1 MRSMVKGLLFA
12 AAWAGCLT
20 LALLQGGE
28 AAWFLAEAF
37 GVALLVAVWLRFGSL
52 HRMDVRH
59 ELSAER
65 IVEGDE
71 LAVGVSL
78 RHRSFAP
85 VPWLLVEEAWQRAG
99 EPAPR
104 TFRKLLFPW
113 FRAALEY
120 RYTLTGLPRGE
131 YRLAGVTVVGGDGFG
146 LLSRSRKIAPPA
158 VGGASFTAYPAEL
171 PVRLARGAASP
182 EDGRPLGA
190 AVPAGGFPAGIRDY
204 AAGDPLS
211 RIHWKASA
219 RRDTLAV
226 KEAEPGESLRLL
238 LLLDSSAESYAELGA
253 WAADALEAS
262 VRAAAG
268 VARAAR
274 SCGWPLGFACGHAG
288 AYRLGWADP
297 RRTQPSPHASPLA
310 ELLAR
315 IDGAG
320 SLRFADVVAGEA
332 ALAPAGT
339 LLAIVTPRPGDAL
352 LAALSGLRRRK
363 PGVLLIVPHA
373 APTLAVRER
382 ERLNAFRELGC
393 EVLAVPPQQA
403 AAARGGASRVGT

>member
-1 MRSMVKGLLFA
+1 MGSFVRGTLFA
-12 AAWAGCLT
+12 AAWAGCLA

-28 AAWFLAEAF
+28 AVWFLFEAF
-37 GVALLVAVWLRFGSL
+37 SAAALVAVWLRFGTL
-52 HRMDVRH
+52 HRLDVRH

-65 IVEGDE
+65 IIEGDE
-71 LAVGVSL
+71 LVVNVTL
-78 RHRSFAP
+78 RHRSLAP
-85 VPWLLVEEAWQRAG
+85 VPWLVVEEAWQRTG
-99 EPAPR
+99 ETAPR

-113 FRAALEY
+113 FRLTLEY
-120 RYTLTGLPRGE
+120 RYTLAGLPRGE
-131 YRLAGVTVVGGDGFG
+131 YRLAGVTAVSGDGFG
-146 LLSRSRKIAPPA
+146 LLSRSRKASAPQA
-158 VGGASFTAYPAEL
+158 ERGARFVAYPAEL
-171 PVRLARGAASP
+171 PVRLSRGAASP
-182 EDGRPLGA
+182 EDGRPLPGA
-190 AVPAGGFPAGIRDY
+190 SMPGGYPAGIRDY

-219 RRDTLAV
+219 RRGTLAV

-238 LLLDSSAESYAELGA
+238 LLLDSSADTYAELGGA
-253 WAADALEAS
+253 AADALEAS

-274 SCGWPLGFACGHAG
+274 SRGWPLGFACGHAG
-288 AYRLGWADP
+288 AYRLGYADP
-297 RRTQPSPHASPLA
+297 RHAHASPLA

-339 LLAIVTPRPGDAL
+339 LLAVVTPRPGDAL
-352 LAALSGLRRRK
+352 LAALRGLHRRRK

-373 APTLAVRER
+373 KPILAARER

-393 EVLAVPPQQA
+393 EVLPVPPLPA
-403 AAARGGASRVGT
+403 AGMQGGAARVGT